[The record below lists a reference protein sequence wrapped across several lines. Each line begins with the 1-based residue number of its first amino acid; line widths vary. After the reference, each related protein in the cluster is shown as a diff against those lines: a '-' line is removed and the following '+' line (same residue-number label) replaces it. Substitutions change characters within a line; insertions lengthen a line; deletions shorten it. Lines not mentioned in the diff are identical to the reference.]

1 MSRVFKCD
9 RCGSVFDRRGST
21 EKPRYVPPKVLS
33 PADLCPD
40 CTQSLAFWFARL
52 TVEIVRCGE
61 CKHLTL
67 EGKCAIFADGA
78 VRPSASDFCSYGER
92 KEASA
97 E

>member
-9 RCGSVFDRRGST
+9 RCGSVFDQRGA
-21 EKPRYVPPKVLS
+21 ERPRFIPPRTQN

-52 TVEIVRCGE
+52 TAEVVRCGE
-61 CKHLTL
+61 CKHLTPQ
-67 EGKCAIFADGA
+67 GKCAIFADDV

-92 KEASA
+92 KE
-97 E
+97 EVIE